1 MNTNINANAN
11 IMSRPDFCSMRT
23 LNIMSSPSKIYNC
36 DTISVISDVTDNS
49 TTSNDSELEIN
60 YIFENKIQK
69 MTLDELKEKCKENGM
84 TGLSKLKK
92 QEFIQLLLTEF
103 NNIWVILK
111 NVNLPDLREIYKTN
125 KIKEKKSTGNT
136 KKSVINNIMCY
147 NSKCET
153 LIFIKSIKY
162 QQDVIIEKEQQLKEE
177 ELLKEQQLKK
187 QQLLNE
193 QLLKEEQ
200 LKEEELLKEQQL
212 KKQQLKEELLN
223 EQLLKEEQLKEE
235 DKIKKKKVIPKNVK
249 INIWNTYI
257 DSNIQRHKC
266 LCCKK
271 SIISITE
278 FHVGHVISEHNGGT
292 LEINNLRPICSS
304 CNYSMGTNN
313 MVDYVVKYGYYI

>member
-187 QQLLNE
+187 QQL
-193 QLLKEEQ
+193 
-200 LKEEELLKEQQL
+200 
-212 KKQQLKEELLN
+212 KEELLN

>member
-1 MNTNINANAN
+1 MNANAN
-11 IMSRPDFCSMRT
+11 MMSRPDFCSMRT
-23 LNIMSSPSKIYNC
+23 LNIMSSPSDIYNG

-49 TTSNDSELEIN
+49 TISNDSDVEIN
-60 YIFENKIQK
+60 SIFENKIQK
-69 MTLDELKEKCKENGM
+69 MSVDELKEKCKENGM

-111 NVNLPDLREIYKTN
+111 NINLQDLREIYKTN
-125 KIKEKKSTGNT
+125 KIKEKKLTGNT
-136 KKSVINNIMCY
+136 KKCIINNIMSY
-147 NSKCET
+147 NSKCEI

-162 QQDVIIEKEQQLKEE
+162 QQDALIEKEEHLKEE
-177 ELLKEQQLKK
+177 EQLK
-187 QQLLNE
+187 
-193 QLLKEEQ
+193 
-200 LKEEELLKEQQL
+200 EELLKEQQL
-212 KKQQLKEELLN
+212 KKQQLKEQQLKEELLK
-223 EQLLKEEQLKEE
+223 ERLLKEEQLKEE
-235 DKIKKKKVIPKNVK
+235 DKMKKKKTIPKNVK

>member
-200 LKEEELLKEQQL
+200 LKEE
-212 KKQQLKEELLN
+212 
-223 EQLLKEEQLKEE
+223 

>member
-1 MNTNINANAN
+1 MNTNMNSAN
-11 IMSRPDFCSMRT
+11 IMSLMASRSDYGSMRT
-23 LNIMSSPSKIYNC
+23 AGMASPSDVCTNG

-49 TTSNDSELEIN
+49 TTSNDSEGEIN
-60 YIFENKIQK
+60 SVFENKIQK
-69 MTLDELKEKCKENGM
+69 MSVDELKEKCKENGM
-84 TGLSKLKK
+84 SGLSKLKK
-92 QEFIQLLLTEF
+92 QDFIQLLLTEF

-111 NVNLPDLREIYKTN
+111 NATLPDLREIYKTH

-136 KKSVINNIMCY
+136 KKSVINNIMNY

-153 LIFIKSIKY
+153 LLFIKSIKY
-162 QQDVIIEKEQQLKEE
+162 QDDVIEKEQPLKEDVLKDRQLKEE
-177 ELLKEQQLKK
+177 ELLKEQQLK
-187 QQLLNE
+187 E
-193 QLLKEEQ
+193 
-200 LKEEELLKEQQL
+200 
-212 KKQQLKEELLN
+212 QQLKEELIK
-223 EQLLKEEQLKEE
+223 EQQLKEEQLREE
-235 DKIKKKKVIPKNVK
+235 DKTKKKKTIPKNVK

-292 LEINNLRPICSS
+292 LEINNLRPICAS

-313 MVDYVVKYGYYI
+313 MVDYIVKYGYYI